1 MEKEDIT
8 KYGNE
13 LESWFNSDESLR
25 NSGPDERRKGQFDVI
40 GWLIRQNEYA
50 KYAEKGNLSFNVK
63 AGEIYEVDFGIN
75 VNAEFSYRHY
85 ALVLADSNEN
95 NPLVLVCP
103 LKSNYR
109 GAHPSSDINLGI
121 IKALD
126 SNHESLAV
134 INQIR
139 TIDKLR
145 IFKKPIIKRNL
156 RDRNVLND
164 SVRKDNKTDFE
175 QVYRLEHTKFQKVIW
190 KTLDFIEYGYFTQK

>member
-1 MEKEDIT
+1 MEKMNIEYINEDFEPLS
-8 KYGNE
+8 KEE
-13 LESWFNSDESLR
+13 LRYLH
-25 NSGPDERRKGQFDVI
+25 ERKKGQFDII

-50 KYAEKGNLSFNVK
+50 KYSERNRTSFSVE

-85 ALVLADSNEN
+85 ALVLADSNEQ

-103 LKSNYR
+103 LKSNNK
-109 GAHPSSDINLGI
+109 GAHPASDLNLGI
-121 IKALD
+121 INALD

-145 IFKKPIIKRNL
+145 IYRRPII
-156 RDRNVLND
+156 
-164 SVRKDNKTDFE
+164 RKTNAPNEKITLE
-175 QVYRLEHTKFQKVIW
+175 NEEIYRLERNKFQKVLW
-190 KTLDFIEYGYFTQK
+190 KTMDYIEYGYFTQK